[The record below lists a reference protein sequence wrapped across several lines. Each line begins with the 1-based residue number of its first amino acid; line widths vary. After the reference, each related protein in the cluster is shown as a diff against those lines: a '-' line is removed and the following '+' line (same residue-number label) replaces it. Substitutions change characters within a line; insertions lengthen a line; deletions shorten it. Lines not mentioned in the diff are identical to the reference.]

1 MNDPDPRTFAS
12 AAPARTLPSGGFLP
26 RNASE

>member
-1 MNDPDPRTFAS
+1 MNDTDPRTFAS
-12 AAPARTLPSGGFLP
+12 APTAKTLQSGGFLP